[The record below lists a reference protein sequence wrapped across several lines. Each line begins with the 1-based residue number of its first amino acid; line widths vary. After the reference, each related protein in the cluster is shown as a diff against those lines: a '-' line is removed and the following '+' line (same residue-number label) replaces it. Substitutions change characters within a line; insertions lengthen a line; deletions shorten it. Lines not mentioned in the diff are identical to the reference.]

1 MCDIIVRFFFGVL
14 SLDIK
19 DCTIELRSILLLV
32 PNFELVSYAV
42 DLVALSTVLK
52 APPCF

>member
-19 DCTIELRSILLLV
+19 DYTIELRSILLLV
-32 PNFELVSYAV
+32 PNFELVS
-42 DLVALSTVLK
+42 
-52 APPCF
+52 